1 MSSSR
6 RIFEA
11 KDDDFPTEAE
21 EEAAF
26 QTHLFAGGEEAEEA
40 NRLNT
45 FPNCAFAEESNV
57 VFFSSRSKKETGR
70 GVNDDICVLLLFSSC
85 VIGLR
90 KKILKREEKFFF

>member
-26 QTHLFAGGEEAEEA
+26 QTQHY
-40 NRLNT
+40 
-45 FPNCAFAEESNV
+45 S
-57 VFFSSRSKKETGR
+57 
-70 GVNDDICVLLLFSSC
+70 
-85 VIGLR
+85 
-90 KKILKREEKFFF
+90 REERRQKKQID